1 MFFDKINISYLY
13 LIINEEIRSNE
24 ERTISR
30 HKINNNNNNN
40 EASNF
45 SSTCASMD
53 ARIRLCVNANRSLF
67 DSRVQFLCEQ
77 TREKRFIKSPFIFK
91 QFYKFIE

>member
-1 MFFDKINISYLY
+1 MFFDKINTSYLY
-13 LIINEEIRSNE
+13 LIINEEIRGNE
-24 ERTISR
+24 ERITSR
-30 HKINNNNNNN
+30 HKINNNNND

-77 TREKRFIKSPFIFK
+77 TREKRFIKSFHF
-91 QFYKFIE
+91 